1 MISATSIHSA
11 SGWSSISKT
20 TDKPMKTGRLLLACI
35 LCVATQAAPAAETT
49 RAVEFKIATLAPDST
64 TWMKEMRAGA
74 AEIESKTAGRARF
87 KFYPGAVM
95 GNDEAVLRKIRI
107 GQLQGGAITSGTLA
121 EIYPDAQIYSLPLQ
135 IQTIEEVNYVR
146 QHMDERLRAGVAKR
160 GMVVV
165 GISNG
170 GFAYLAGSKPIT
182 SIASLKDQR
191 TWVPEGDKVSA
202 TMFKAAGISPTP
214 LPMADVYTALQT
226 GLLDVVASNPSSLIA
241 FQWHTKVK
249 YITDVP
255 MVFLVGMLVI
265 DKRAFDRLQPADQAI
280 VSEVMAE
287 KFRKLDELNEHDN
300 EEARHALEAGG
311 IEFVKPSA
319 EELKAWRQIADSTLK
334 ELEQAG
340 AYSKDALQELQKNL
354 AAFRAGDK
362 PQK

>member
-1 MISATSIHSA
+1 
-11 SGWSSISKT
+11 
-20 TDKPMKTGRLLLACI
+20 MKTGRLLLACI
-35 LCVATQAAPAAETT
+35 LWVATQSVWAAETAQ
-49 RAVEFKIATLAPDST
+49 AVELKIATLAPDST

-74 AEIESKTAGRARF
+74 AEIEGKTAGRVKF

-107 GQLQGGAITSGTLA
+107 GQLQGGAITAGTLA
-121 EIYPDAQIYSLPLQ
+121 GIYPDAQVYSLPLQ

-146 QHMDERLRAGVAKR
+146 QHMDDKLRAGAAGH
-160 GMVVV
+160 GMEVV

-191 TWVPEGDKVSA
+191 TWVPEGDRVSA

-241 FQWHTKVK
+241 FQWHTKIK

-265 DKRAFDRLQPADQAI
+265 DKRAFDRLQPPDQAI
-280 VSEVMAE
+280 VREVMAA
-287 KFRKLDELNEHDN
+287 KFRKLDELNEQDN
-300 EEARHALEAGG
+300 TEARRALEAGG

-319 EELKAWRQIADSTLK
+319 EEKQAWQQIADSTLK

-340 AYSKDALQELQKNL
+340 AYSKETLQELQKHL
-354 AAFRAGDK
+354 AAFRAGNK
-362 PQK
+362 QQK

>member
-1 MISATSIHSA
+1 
-11 SGWSSISKT
+11 
-20 TDKPMKTGRLLLACI
+20 MKTGRLLLACI
-35 LCVATQAAPAAETT
+35 LWIAMQQAWAAATVQP
-49 RAVEFKIATLAPDST
+49 VEFKIATLAPDST

-74 AEIESKTAGRARF
+74 AEIEGKTAGRVKF

-135 IQTIEEVNYVR
+135 IRTIEEVNYVR
-146 QHMDERLRAGVAKR
+146 QHMDDKLRAGVARR
-160 GMVVV
+160 GMEVV

-182 SIASLKDQR
+182 SIESLKDQR
-191 TWVPEGDKVSA
+191 TWVPEGDRVSA
-202 TMFKAAGISPTP
+202 TMLKAAGISPTP
-214 LPMADVYTALQT
+214 LQMADVYTALQT

-241 FQWHTKVK
+241 FQWHTKIK

-255 MVFLVGMLVI
+255 MAFLVGMLVI

-280 VSEVMAE
+280 VNDVMTAE
-287 KFRKLDELNEHDN
+287 FRTLDALNEHDN
-300 EEARHALEAGG
+300 DEARHALEADG

-319 EELKAWRQIADSTLK
+319 EEQQAWQQIADSTLQ

-340 AYSKDALQELQKNL
+340 AFSKEALQELQKNL
-354 AAFRAGDK
+354 AAFRAGGK